1 MAGLAGLLA
10 PHAAGME
17 QPEYYI
23 NLLHSRTLKT
33 VTIVRAAPES
43 RVSTNPPSSL
53 TWTGDQIVLRASGS
67 GVVVGQAAKVSYQL
81 VTIEGAHILRPPGEK
96 RRNSYPLQI
105 RARAGHLFLIA
116 RVPREEYVAAILAG
130 ESANFTSIES
140 LKAMAVAARTFALRF
155 ANRHHTQ
162 GYDFCDTTH
171 CQAPRFLQITAKLRQ
186 AAEATAGELLWHRGA
201 PAQTYYH
208 RDCGGTVDPSSA
220 IWPDT
225 RAPYLTLLRD
235 AYCQSRGRESWN
247 AKLGASELEQALQE
261 SGIRTPAQLRDIVVS
276 SRTPAGRASRLL
288 LTGVN
293 GTSVISA
300 SALRTAIGRSLGWHL
315 IRSDFY
321 DVRTRENGLHFQGKG
336 FGHGVGLCQT
346 GAARMGEQGRTYQE
360 ILEHYYPG
368 TAVGVSAQGI
378 PWRRLSSTRADLFTT
393 QPEQDAPVLNL
404 AGGLLEAAERRTGLR
419 LSARPQI
426 KVYPTVA
433 VFRDAV
439 GEGGYIAAS
448 TRGSEIRMQPAGT
461 LRSKGI
467 LESTLSHELY
477 HLLIEQSAVPNLPL
491 WFREG
496 LTLHLSASAATSPK
510 TRLASGASSEELDR
524 MLRLPAS
531 RQELESAYRT
541 AHHYVARLVAHYGES
556 AVLRRL
562 SHHQGFREWS
572 ACCLR

>member
-1 MAGLAGLLA
+1 MAGFAGLLA
-10 PHAAGME
+10 PHAAGAE
-17 QPEYYI
+17 HREYYI

-33 VTIVRAAPES
+33 VTIVLAAPES
-43 RVSTNPPSSL
+43 RISSNPPSSL

-67 GVVVGQAAKVSYQL
+67 RVVAGESGRAPYPL
-81 VTIEGAHILRPPGEK
+81 VTIEGAHILLPPGEK
-96 RRNSYPLQI
+96 RSNSYLLQI
-105 RARAGHLFLIA
+105 RARDGHLFLIA

-130 ESANFTSIES
+130 ESANFTSMES
-140 LKAMAVAARTFALRF
+140 LKAMAVAARTFSQRF
-155 ANRHHTQ
+155 ANRHRNE

-186 AAEATAGELLWHRGA
+186 AAEATAGELLWHRGTL
-201 PAQTYYH
+201 AQTYYH

-235 AYCQSRGRESWN
+235 SYCQSRGRQNWN
-247 AKLGASELEQALQE
+247 ARLAASDLEQALQE
-261 SGIRTPAQLRDIVVS
+261 SGIRTPPQLRSVAVS

-288 LTGVN
+288 LTGFN

-300 SALRTAIGRSLGWHL
+300 SALRTAVGRSLGWHL
-315 IRSDFY
+315 LRSDFY
-321 DVRTRENGLHFQGKG
+321 DVRSQETTLLFQGKG

-346 GAARMGEQGRTYQE
+346 GAASMGEQGRTYKE
-360 ILEHYYPG
+360 ILGHYYPG

-378 PWRRLSSTRADLFTT
+378 PWRKLSSTRVDLFTT
-393 QPEQDAPVLNL
+393 QPDQDTSVLDL
-404 AGGLLEAAERRTGLR
+404 AGRLLEAAERRAGFR
-419 LSARPQI
+419 LAARPQI

-439 GEGGYIAAS
+439 GEGGYVAAS
-448 TRGSEIRMQPAGT
+448 TRGSEIRIQPPGT
-461 LRSKGI
+461 LRTKGV
-467 LESTLSHELY
+467 LESTLRHELY

-496 LTLHLSASAATSPK
+496 LTLHLSASLTTSPT
-510 TRLASGASSEELDR
+510 TRLASGVSSDELDR

-531 RQELESAYRT
+531 AQELRSAYRT
-541 AHHYVARLVAHYGES
+541 AHHYIARLVAQYGEA

-562 SHHQGFREWS
+562 RQHQGFREWS